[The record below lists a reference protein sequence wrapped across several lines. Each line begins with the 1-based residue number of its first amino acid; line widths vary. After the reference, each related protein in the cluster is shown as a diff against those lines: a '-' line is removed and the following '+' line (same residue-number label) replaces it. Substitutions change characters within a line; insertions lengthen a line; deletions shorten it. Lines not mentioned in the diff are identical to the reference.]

1 MRHLLFIPL
10 FIISIAFAAD
20 PCGKEGTIDERIKSC
35 NSAKGDFVLV
45 VRDEKGLEIYKDL
58 KTGDFWGDRIST
70 DFNHYGSSK
79 ACTSDLAEAEILK
92 EVKWRLPT
100 VREFEVA
107 ASHGMKEA
115 LPRMFHTYWTSTP
128 VKVAR
133 KYRRRR
139 TYTAQAYLWNGQ
151 DERTEAG
158 DLKDAASV
166 RCLGVLKK

>member
-1 MRHLLFIPL
+1 M
-10 FIISIAFAAD
+10 
-20 PCGKEGTIDERIKSC
+20 
-35 NSAKGDFVLV
+35 LV
-45 VRDEKGLEIYKDL
+45 YRDEKGLEIYKDQ
-58 KTGDFWGDRIST
+58 KSGDFWGDRIST

-79 ACTSDLAEAEILK
+79 ACASDLPEAEILK
-92 EVKWRLPT
+92 DIKWRLPT
-100 VREFEVA
+100 VREFEIA
-107 ASHGMKEA
+107 ASHGMKES

-133 KYRRRR
+133 KYQRRR

-166 RCLGVLKK
+166 RCIGILKK